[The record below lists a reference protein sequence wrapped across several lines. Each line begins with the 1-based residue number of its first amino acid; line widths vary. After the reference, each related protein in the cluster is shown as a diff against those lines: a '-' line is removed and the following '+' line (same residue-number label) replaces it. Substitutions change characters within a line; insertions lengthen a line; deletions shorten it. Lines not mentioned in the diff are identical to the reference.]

1 MIPYYKIV
9 NDLEE
14 QQEEKNSQEDS
25 FQSKLRIHR
34 KAQHELRE
42 KLKKIQNELVVLNNK
57 LETEQVA
64 HRNTKI
70 ELEQLKL
77 KNNKS
82 TEQNMNLLGMLS
94 TSETQRHSY
103 EKENR
108 KIVAALKCMFYLLNS
123 LQVLFF

>member
-1 MIPYYKIV
+1 M
-9 NDLEE
+9 
-14 QQEEKNSQEDS
+14 
-25 FQSKLRIHR
+25 
-34 KAQHELRE
+34 
-42 KLKKIQNELVVLNNK
+42 NNK
-57 LETEQVA
+57 LESERVA

-94 TSETQRHSY
+94 TSETQRHNY

-108 KIVAALKCMFYLLNS
+108 KIVAALKRMFYLLNS
-123 LQVLFF
+123 LHVLFF